1 MRAIWLTEFGDPSVL
16 VAGEAPDPEPGE
28 GQVVVDVEAV
38 NVVFIETQ
46 IRAGRPPLPLPLP
59 TPPYVP
65 GSGIGGVITEVGP
78 GVDPG
83 LLHRRVIAQTT
94 GRGGYAEKAVVAADQ
109 VIAIPAALSTPDAVA
124 LLTDGATALAI
135 SRVAAVKPDEWVL
148 VEAAA
153 GGLGGLLAQ
162 RALNAGAK
170 VIGAVG
176 SDAKLP
182 VVRDAG
188 ARAVNYSQPDWTEQV
203 RTLTGGAA
211 VDVVYD
217 GVGGEIG
224 TAAAALVEA
233 GGRFVPTGAADGTY
247 TDTTALAARGVTVL
261 GLQQVLERGL
271 DLHELATSALDEAA
285 AGRLRPVIGQTFPLE
300 RAADAHAAMEARKTI
315 GKTLLLV

>member
-1 MRAIWLTEFGDPSVL
+1 MRAIRLTEFGDPSVL

-28 GQVVVDVEAV
+28 GQVVVAVEAV
-38 NVVFIETQ
+38 NVVFVETQ
-46 IRAGRPPLPLPLP
+46 IRAGRAPLPLPLP

-78 GVDPG
+78 NVDPG
-83 LLHRRVIAQTT
+83 LLGRRVMGQTNGT
-94 GRGGYAEKAVVAADQ
+94 GGYAEQAVLTVDQ
-109 VIAIPAALSTPDAVA
+109 VIPIPAALSTADAVA
-124 LLTDGATALAI
+124 LLTDGAAALAM
-135 SRVAAVKPDEWVL
+135 SRLAAPKPEEWVL

-153 GGLGGLLAQ
+153 GGLGGLLVQ

-182 VVRDAG
+182 AVREAG
-188 ARAVNYSQPDWTEQV
+188 ARAVNYGRPDWTERV

-211 VDVVYD
+211 VDVVFD
-217 GVGGEIG
+217 GVGGDIG
-224 TAAAALVEA
+224 TAAASLVEA
-233 GGRFVPTGAADGTY
+233 GGRFVQTGAADGAY
-247 TDTTALAARGVTVL
+247 TDASALAARGVTVL
-261 GLQQVLERGL
+261 GLRQVMEMGL
-271 DLHELATSALDEAA
+271 NLRELAVTALEEAV

-300 RAADAHAAMEARKTI
+300 RAADAHAAMEARTTI